1 MKLET
6 TFSMGVSILR
16 RFELT
21 LVSFSKVF
29 RWQNSFDN
37 EVEYMSRV
45 SKRRMLVV
53 VLLIV

>member
-1 MKLET
+1 
-6 TFSMGVSILR
+6 MGVSILR